1 MAASTTPLPPLSEF
15 LRWINDMPAAFLE
28 EPRLGGSGKIPVH
41 AVVADLFETYF
52 GSQPSDTLQFGVE
65 GTGTEAAERNRLR
78 WVLAACHVMW
88 HPGLRAQSFSKPAFR
103 KLMIQEM
110 STLASAVR
118 FETLIGDQERQEELV
133 RRVLKCAD
141 LSFSGESKSD
151 AADRLSQIDSIERQR
166 LIAEAAAKEKRAKKV
181 REEML
186 KKAAAEAAA
195 KVSRE

>member
-1 MAASTTPLPPLSEF
+1 MAATASTPTLPEF

-28 EPRLGGSGKIPVH
+28 EPRCGGTGKVPVH

-52 GSQPSDTLQFGVE
+52 DARPEDSLQFGVE
-65 GTGTEAAERNRLR
+65 PAGADAAERNRLR

-88 HPGLRAQSFSKPAFR
+88 HPGLRAQSFTKPVFR

-110 STLASAVR
+110 STLAAAVR
-118 FETLIGDQERQEELV
+118 FETLLGEQDRQEELV
-133 RRVLKCAD
+133 RRILKIAG
-141 LSFSGESKSD
+141 LLLPGESKAD
-151 AADRLSQIDSIERQR
+151 ADDRLTQIDSIERQR
-166 LIAEAAAKEKRAKKV
+166 LIKEAAGKEARAKKV

-195 KVSRE
+195 KTSRE